1 MKGILSFLEKAGLV
15 TTDAPPLEQAPV
27 LDLGTTSAAPAPAN
41 TSTAANV
48 ASMAPSP
55 SPAAAPPAQS
65 EGAPPRLDDIYASQG
80 VSPSAYPAERLLRL
94 LGGLSA
100 MDEATRQLAIRAMD
114 AADESWTIADP
125 LADASA
131 KVTALAA
138 HAGQLEAGLEQ
149 IELDIQTQLDA
160 VSARQAQVVGEI
172 QKQMAELEAL
182 LARETARAAQE
193 TAAHEATLKAA
204 RERTA
209 RELETITQASEQLQG
224 LSKQFGAPPTSTA
237 KE

>member
-27 LDLGTTSAAPAPAN
+27 LDLGSTVPAPSAAPTASTDPTAN
-41 TSTAANV
+41 TN
-48 ASMAPSP
+48 
-55 SPAAAPPAQS
+55 PATPLPAHS
-65 EGAPPRLDDIYASQG
+65 EGPLLQLDDIYAREG

-100 MDEATRQLAIRAMD
+100 MDEATRQMAIRAMD

-125 LADASA
+125 LADAAA

-138 HAGQLEAGLEQ
+138 HAGRLESNLQQ
-149 IELDIQTQLDA
+149 IERETQARLDA
-160 VSARQAQVVGEI
+160 VNARQAQVVGEI

-182 LARETARAAQE
+182 LSRETARAAEE
-193 TAAHEATLKAA
+193 TAAHEAALKAA

-209 RELETITQASEQLQG
+209 REIETITQASAQLQG
-224 LSKQFGAPPTSTA
+224 LSVQFGAPASTA